1 MNILDTF
8 WTGIDY
14 APDFFQNI
22 RHVLGLC
29 LVYKAILKCSLKY
42 VNHLW
47 PKLIYILAAT
57 VKGAFLTVFVTSSG
71 KQTQKSMVFI
81 LPSPKSL
88 TRRLQWRLESMFYSL
103 MNTMAILRRHYH
115 LNESDLKEVFGLIAD
130 LHAKTTCLVQK

>member
-1 MNILDTF
+1 MQLKICQPPLTK
-8 WTGIDY
+8 IDLHTTCY
-14 APDFFQNI
+14 
-22 RHVLGLC
+22 R
-29 LVYKAILKCSLKY
+29 
-42 VNHLW
+42 
-47 PKLIYILAAT
+47 
-57 VKGAFLTVFVTSSG
+57 KGCISNRFVTSSG

-103 MNTMAILRRHYH
+103 MNTIVILGRHYH